1 MRMQSIAAFMLA
13 TALGL
18 VGCKETGNKPDA
30 TFIKNAD
37 GYEITLHGVKSLM
50 VHDPVSLI
58 FHRTYKLESRIQVQS
73 MEGRVDA
80 TEVSVYEVS
89 EFDKAREKRPP
100 SPKGSVDEWVL
111 RQDEID
117 RRPKIRGELV
127 FAGNTLTLNATQGT
141 LNAPYTFNG
150 TYRLKER
157 R

>member
-1 MRMQSIAAFMLA
+1 MRLQSIAAFMLA

-18 VGCKETGNKPDA
+18 AGCKETDNKSDA

-37 GYEITLHGVKSLM
+37 GYEITLYGVKSLM

-80 TEVSVYEVS
+80 AEVSVYEVS
-89 EFDKAREKRPP
+89 EFDKAREKKPP
-100 SPKGSVDEWVL
+100 PPKGSADEWVL
-111 RQDEID
+111 RKHEVD
-117 RRPKIRGELV
+117 RRPKIRGELI
-127 FAGNTLTLNATQGT
+127 FSGNTLTLNATEGT
-141 LNAPYTFNG
+141 LNAAYTFNG